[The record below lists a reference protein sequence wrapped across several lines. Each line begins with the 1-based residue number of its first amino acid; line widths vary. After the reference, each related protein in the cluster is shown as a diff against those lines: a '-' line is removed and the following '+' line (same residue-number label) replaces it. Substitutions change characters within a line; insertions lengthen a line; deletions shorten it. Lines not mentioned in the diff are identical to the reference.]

1 MIYYGELINGLIFVT
16 NFSKDDNYPYSK
28 SYIYYDNKEI
38 CYENLNLLSIKDYN
52 EKKQKKIYD
61 TNIETIYKRLR
72 KDTDYIFKSKETKK
86 KLKNMFL

>member
-52 EKKQKKIYD
+52 EKNRKKSMIL
-61 TNIETIYKRLR
+61 TLKLFI
-72 KDTDYIFKSKETKK
+72 KD
-86 KLKNMFL
+86 